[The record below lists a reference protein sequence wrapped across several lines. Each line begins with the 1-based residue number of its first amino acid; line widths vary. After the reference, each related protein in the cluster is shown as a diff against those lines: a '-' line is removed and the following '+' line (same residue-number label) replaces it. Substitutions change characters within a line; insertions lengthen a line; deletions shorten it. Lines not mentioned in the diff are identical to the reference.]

1 MLSSRKHDLPESGF
15 GSRADA
21 LFSAY
26 PDSCRCR
33 VVDGLNVSG
42 HNLLHYFVHV
52 PSYGVHRKGPSHFAS
67 IYTTFAQVHH
77 IVQRRLG
84 EVRAVPS
91 DVVDTV
97 ASHAF
102 EPIGRTLVA

>member
-1 MLSSRKHDLPESGF
+1 MD
-15 GSRADA
+15 ADRGR
-21 LFSAY
+21 LV
-26 PDSCRCR
+26 DSLDVPR
-33 VVDGLNVSG
+33 
-42 HNLLHYFVHV
+42 HKLLHYFVHV
-52 PSYGVHRKGPSHFAS
+52 PSYGVHPKGPLRCAS

-97 ASHAF
+97 APHAF